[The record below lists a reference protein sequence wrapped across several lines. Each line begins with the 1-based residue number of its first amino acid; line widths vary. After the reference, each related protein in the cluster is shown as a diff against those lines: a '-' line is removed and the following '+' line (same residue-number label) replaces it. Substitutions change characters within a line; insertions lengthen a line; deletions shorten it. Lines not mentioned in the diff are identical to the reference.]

1 MQLEQLYF
9 LAVSLVLAVFVFGF
23 LIWIVPV
30 AGKGFKSASFE
41 YKGWKTV
48 LVELTAQQRI
58 EFLQR
63 SVGVGSDESVSII
76 VKNLVMAIDVGSL
89 HMRRWYMPAWFIQ
102 WRLRR
107 LPDELLAALFRE
119 CVQLSQLPFDIEQT
133 EVEPE
138 ASLKSID
145 EEIAASDGWDY
156 LDEDPEK
163 KPNPAALQSD
173 LVTS

>member
-1 MQLEQLYF
+1 MQLEQLYL

-23 LIWIVPV
+23 LIWLMPV
-30 AGKGFKSASFE
+30 AGAGFKTKRFE
-41 YKGWKTV
+41 HLGWRVV

-76 VKNLVMAIDVGSL
+76 VKNLVMAVDVGSL

-156 LDEDPEK
+156 LDEEPEK
-163 KPNPAALQSD
+163 KPSPAAHQSGS
-173 LVTS
+173 VMS